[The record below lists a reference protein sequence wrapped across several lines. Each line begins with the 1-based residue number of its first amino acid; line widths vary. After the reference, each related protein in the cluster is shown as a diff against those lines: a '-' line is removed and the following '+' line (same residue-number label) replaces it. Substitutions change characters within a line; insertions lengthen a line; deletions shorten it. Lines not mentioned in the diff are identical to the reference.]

1 MISSGT
7 VRPTPRPTMT
17 TAMTFVT
24 PDKAR
29 DWLEKN
35 NIGNRDLKRGD
46 VNTLRRQIEEG
57 RYEPTHQGIGFY
69 EDGTLADGQHRLN
82 AIVQSGIGIWINVT
96 TGLKRTAVH
105 KIDRGIGRTSLDS
118 LHFLGLKADNRSVA
132 VCQCMIY
139 QLEAEKAGRER
150 WDIQKCV
157 SEEFAFHYRRFG
169 EAIEFSVGFGA
180 SSKCPAPLK
189 AAVATAWYSE
199 DRQRLAEF
207 MLVMDTGEMFSEDD
221 RAAIRMRDYIR
232 DRKYGQGTTQRN
244 DLFFRCCGAIRYFL
258 ARRNLSK
265 LYATPDHVFKFAAC
279 VGEVA

>member
-7 VRPTPRPTMT
+7 VRPTPRPAMT
-17 TAMTFVT
+17 TVMTFVT

-46 VNTLRRQIEEG
+46 VETLRRQIEEG

-82 AIVQSGIGIWINVT
+82 AIVQSGIGVWINVT
-96 TGLKRTAVH
+96 TGLKASSVH

-118 LHFLGLKADNRSVA
+118 LHFLGMKSNNRKVA

-139 QLEAEKAGRER
+139 QLDAERSGRDR
-150 WDIQKCV
+150 WDIRKCT
-157 SEEFAFHYRRFG
+157 SEEFAGYYTRFN
-169 EAIEFSVGFGA
+169 EAVEFSVGFGA

-189 AAVATAWYSE
+189 AAVATAWYTE

-207 MLVMDTGEMFSEDD
+207 MLVMDTGEMFSDDD
-221 RAAIRMRDYIR
+221 RAAIRMRDHIR
-232 DRKYGQGTTQRN
+232 DKKYGQGSAARN
-244 DLFFRCCGAIRYFL
+244 DLFLRCCGAIRYFI
-258 ARRNLSK
+258 ARKNLSK
-265 LYATPDHVFKFAAC
+265 LYATPDHVFRFASY
-279 VGEVA
+279 VGEGA